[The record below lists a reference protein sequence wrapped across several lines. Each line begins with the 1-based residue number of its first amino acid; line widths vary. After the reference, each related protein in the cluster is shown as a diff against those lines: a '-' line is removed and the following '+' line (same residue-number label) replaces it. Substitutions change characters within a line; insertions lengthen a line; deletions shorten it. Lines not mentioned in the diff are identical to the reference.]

1 MIVWN
6 MLRMRMQRVLDNYP
20 LDNIQLIISTMI
32 ETVGLRFMSNVQQ
45 QLLNTFDKHCKMLS
59 TGA

>member
-32 ETVGLRFMSNVQQ
+32 ETVGLLSGFMSDVQQ
-45 QLLNTFDKHCKMLS
+45 RSC
-59 TGA
+59 